1 MKMLPSNVS
10 VGINYILGRVR
21 KVKVLHRFCTLCR
34 AQVEFAD
41 VLSKAFS
48 KIASSLVVICRI
60 ADFHSKSFQ
69 SRLKIGELWWTE
81 FPQSLE
87 DNGFRVDA
95 EVEQL
100 VRIRSSGLIEFLPL
114 SNVLID
120 LVLGRNKCGRGNEV

>member
-1 MKMLPSNVS
+1 MKTLSS
-10 VGINYILGRVR
+10 SAGVGVNRILVIAR
-21 KVKVLHRFCTLCR
+21 KAKVLHRFRTLCR

-41 VLSKAFS
+41 VLSKSLS
-48 KIASSLVVICRI
+48 KIASSLMVICRI
-60 ADFHSKSFQ
+60 ADFDSKSFQ
-69 SRLKIGELWWTE
+69 SRFKIGELQLTE

-100 VRIRSSGLIEFLPL
+100 VRIRSSGLIQFLPL

-120 LVLGRNKCGRGNEV
+120 LVLGRNKCSRGNEV